1 MADREKLT
9 KLLDDM
15 RATCDVPED
24 IDEDG
29 CGTWNIEGGE
39 YIADHLIASGVTV
52 RKTGRWID
60 NCCYN
65 TCSVC
70 QKSVHVWNDDG
81 DMQNFDFCPNCGA
94 RMEAEHG

>member
-1 MADREKLT
+1 MTDRKKLI
-9 KLLDDM
+9 KLL
-15 RATCDVPED
+15 ED
-24 IDEDG
+24 APIDPSG
-29 CGTWNIEGGE
+29 NRNVCV
-39 YIADHLIASGVTV
+39 IADHLIAHGVMV

-70 QKSVHVWNDDG
+70 QKSVHAWNDDG

-94 RMEAEHG
+94 KMEV